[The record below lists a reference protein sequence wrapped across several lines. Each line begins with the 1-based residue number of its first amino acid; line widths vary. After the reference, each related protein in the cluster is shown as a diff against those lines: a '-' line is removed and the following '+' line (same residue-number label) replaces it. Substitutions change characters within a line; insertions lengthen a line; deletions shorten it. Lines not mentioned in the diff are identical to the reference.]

1 MSAEIGNL
9 VWIDLEMTGL
19 DPRRDS
25 ILEIACLITN
35 KDLEII
41 AEGPDLVI
49 HASDETLA
57 AMNAWCRENHGRS
70 GLTQACRDS
79 KISLADAEA
88 QVLEFIQ
95 QYALPGKSPLCGNS
109 IGMDRM
115 FLFHYMPKLLE
126 HLHYRV
132 IDVSSFKEVSW
143 RWYGEM
149 VPKFSKKTKHRA
161 LDDIR
166 ESVAEMCHYRRHM
179 CRPQVTQ
186 EDGNGS

>member
-9 VWIDLEMTGL
+9 IWIDLEMTGL
-19 DPRRDS
+19 DPRKDT
-25 ILEIACLITN
+25 ILEIACLVTDKN
-35 KDLEII
+35 LDVI

-49 HASDETLA
+49 HASDDALA
-57 AMNAWCRENHGRS
+57 GMNAWCRENHGRS
-70 GLTQACRDS
+70 GLTQSCRES
-79 KISLADAEA
+79 KITLAEA
-88 QVLEFIQ
+88 ERQVLEFIQ
-95 QYALPGKSPLCGNS
+95 QHVLVGKSPLCGNS

-115 FLFHYMPKLLE
+115 FLFHYMPRILD

-166 ESVAEMCHYRRHM
+166 ESVAELRHYRQHM
-179 CRPQVTQ
+179 CLPMKAQ
-186 EDGNGS
+186 EEGNGS